1 MLIPQ
6 FHLFKRSDGRYSLFG
21 RKLIIGNLV
30 ITFAFIGS
38 ILFVSQR
45 TFSLQQFTSGAYGI
59 IFLIQFMMFCA
70 VALSSL
76 PIKIKYPL
84 LAAMIF
90 SQCHLLLNSLFAG
103 TLPLDNSLKATATLC
118 VLMATLLFFVG
129 GANWLQETHERSI
142 GDKLTGLFNRR
153 YFETAVEHFLN
164 SQDRHNTPGC
174 LLSLNINEVKSRD
187 RVAVY
192 ASDAQLVA
200 SVADV
205 LKEST
210 RASDMVCRSGNEAFQ
225 ALLVGSDINN
235 ARQVSA
241 RILNGIKSNSQ
252 QSGCEVDLS
261 IGITSLIPSDDVASL
276 KTRVEKAIDCAKQL
290 GKTQVV
296 TV

>member
-1 MLIPQ
+1 MLIPR
-6 FHLFKRSDGRYSLFG
+6 FHLFKRSDGRYSAFG
-21 RKLIIGNLV
+21 RKLIIGNLA
-30 ITFAFIGS
+30 ITFAFICS
-38 ILFVSQR
+38 ILFISQR
-45 TFSLQQFTSGAYGI
+45 NIALQQFTSGAYAL
-59 IFLIQFMMFCA
+59 IFLIQFAMFSA

-76 PIKIKYPL
+76 PIKIRYPL

-118 VLMATLLFFVG
+118 ILMATLLLLIG
-129 GANWLQETHERSI
+129 GANWLHETHERSI

-174 LLSLNINEVKSRD
+174 LLSLNINEVNSLDKATVHANDIR
-187 RVAVY
+187 
-192 ASDAQLVA
+192 LIA

-210 RASDMVCRSGNEAFQ
+210 RASDVVCRSDNEAFQ

-241 RILNGIKSNSQ
+241 RILNGVKSNSQ
-252 QSGCEVDLS
+252 QIGCEVDLS